1 MEQRYVYIAHS
12 TTKLFVIDCKKIGV
26 LYFVSVRKNGGYYM
40 RDIKKIL
47 LVSLIMVSILGSGVS
62 SASAA
67 TVTVASG
74 LNNTQIQT
82 IIDNANSGDT
92 VQFLGSE
99 YDDIALVINKTL
111 NLVGANTG
119 TVIKAI
125 TNTSNIPAAAKSLS
139 VSNTAAFY
147 FLNNS
152 NDTNTVEADNCTIS
166 GFNITTNSNNFTTYT
181 SLIYATNVLGLNII
195 NNSLSS
201 STWGVYAYICPEL
214 KIINNTANNFT
225 NTGLLAFGSAE
236 AYIANNTVSNAAN
249 HGIDVRHGLGYN
261 ATVTGNTI
269 TNADEGIYLMH
280 SAGHNVYNNTISNC
294 TLSSITAYGAA
305 DCNIYNNTMKN
316 SFVGVILASYYE
328 NINITNNNF
337 TLKQTSF
344 PPTFPYYI
352 LMADSSTQS
361 KTASGVFTDSAYQY
375 SNISLSSSFASN
387 SITNGQSTTYTVKI
401 SNLGN
406 GTAKNLTINDL
417 LPAGSYTN
425 YKVQAVSRGSFNAA
439 TGKWNLDT
447 LNPNSDA
454 IIVFTVTAKKSGAS
468 VYAPSV
474 NYTDNNGANYL
485 VSKKNNLNIKK
496 DIKTSYATSISNTN
510 VKVSKTFLITETIKN
525 TGLDSTG
532 LFTIQNKLSK
542 GLTVVKISQPSSVKY
557 SNGIWTGKVG
567 SKQTINLKM
576 WVKVNKKGTFHAA
589 LYRNGKVTK
598 NVTIHGK

>member
-1 MEQRYVYIAHS
+1 MI
-12 TTKLFVIDCKKIGV
+12 
-26 LYFVSVRKNGGYYM
+26 
-40 RDIKKIL
+40 
-47 LVSLIMVSILGSGVS
+47 SILGSGVS

-67 TVTVASG
+67 TVNVASG

-92 VQFLGSE
+92 IQFLGSE
-99 YDDIALVINKTL
+99 YDDIALVINKTV

-125 TNTSNIPAAAKSLS
+125 TNASNIPAAATNLS
-139 VSNTAAFY
+139 VTNTAAFY
-147 FLNNS
+147 FLKN
-152 NDTNTVEADNCTIS
+152 TNASGDNCSIS
-166 GFNITTNSNNFTTYT
+166 GFNITTNSNNFTTSA
-181 SLIYATNVLGLNII
+181 SLIYATNVLGLKIV
-195 NNSLSS
+195 NNTLSS
-201 STWGVYAYICPEL
+201 SAWGVYANICPEL

-316 SFVGVILASYYE
+316 SFVGVLLASGFE

-352 LMADSSTQS
+352 LIADSSLQS
-361 KTASGVFTDSAYQY
+361 KTTSGVFSDSASQY

-406 GTAKNLTINDL
+406 GTAKNLTISKL
-417 LPAGSYTN
+417 LPAGNFTN
-425 YKVQAVSRGSFNAA
+425 YQVQAVSRGSFNKNSG
-439 TGKWNLDT
+439 TWNLDN
-447 LNPNSDA
+447 LNANSDA

-485 VSKKNNLNIKK
+485 VSRNNNLKINKY
-496 DIKTSYATSISNTN
+496 IKTSYNTAVSATK
-510 VKVSKTFLITETIKN
+510 VKVNKSFLVTVTLKN
-525 TGLDSTG
+525 TGLDTSNT
-532 LFTIQNKLSK
+532 FTVQNKLSSAFK
-542 GLTVVKISQPSSVKY
+542 VIKTAQNTPFTYKNGKWSGTVGVNKTVY
-557 SNGIWTGKVG
+557 
-567 SKQTINLKM
+567 LKM
-576 WVKVNKKGTFHAA
+576 LVKMNKKGSHK
-589 LYRNGKVTK
+589 LPVYINGKAVK
-598 NVTIHGK
+598 NYTISGK

>member
-1 MEQRYVYIAHS
+1 M
-12 TTKLFVIDCKKIGV
+12 
-26 LYFVSVRKNGGYYM
+26 N
-40 RDIKKIL
+40 DIKKIL

-92 VQFLGSE
+92 IQFLGSE

-111 NLVGANTG
+111 NLVGADTG

-125 TNTSNIPAAAKSLS
+125 TDTANIPAAAKNLS
-139 VSNTAAFY
+139 VTNTAAFY

-152 NDTNTVEADNCTIS
+152 KYVANASGDNCTIS
-166 GFNITTNSNNFTTYT
+166 GFNITTNSNNFTASS
-181 SLIYATNVLGLNII
+181 SLIYATNVLGLNIV

-201 STWGVYAYICPEL
+201 SAWGVYAYICPEL

-294 TLSSITAYGAA
+294 TLSSITVYGAA

-316 SFVGVILASYYE
+316 SFVGVLLASGFE

-352 LMADSSTQS
+352 MIADSSTQS

-375 SNISLSSSFASN
+375 SNISISSSFANS

-406 GTAKNLTINDL
+406 GTAKNLTVNDL
-417 LPAGSYTN
+417 LPAGNYTN
-425 YKVQAVSRGSFNAA
+425 YQIQAVSRGSYNA
-439 TGKWNLDT
+439 TSGTWNLDN
-447 LNPNSDA
+447 LNANSDA

-468 VYAPSV
+468 IYKPSV

-485 VSKKNNLNIKK
+485 VANNNSLNINK
-496 DIKTSYATSISNTN
+496 DIKTTYSTAINTTK
-510 VKVSKTFLITETIKN
+510 VKVNQTFLLTVTLKN
-525 TGLDSTG
+525 TGLDTSN
-532 LFTIQNKLSK
+532 LFTIQSKLPS
-542 GLTVVKISQPSSVKY
+542 GLTVSKTSQPSSFKY
-557 SNGIWTGKVG
+557 SNGTWKGNVT
-567 SKQTINLKM
+567 SNQTVNLKM
-576 WVKVNKKGTFHAA
+576 WVKVNKKGTFQ
-589 LYRNGKVTK
+589 LSVYKNGQITRNTTITGK
-598 NVTIHGK
+598 

>member
-1 MEQRYVYIAHS
+1 
-12 TTKLFVIDCKKIGV
+12 
-26 LYFVSVRKNGGYYM
+26 M

-47 LVSLIMVSILGSGVS
+47 LVSLIMISILGSGVS
-62 SASAA
+62 SVSAA
-67 TVTVASG
+67 TVNVDSG
-74 LNNTQIQT
+74 LNNAQIQT

-92 VQFLGSE
+92 IQFLGSE
-99 YDDIALVINKTL
+99 YDDIGLVINKTL

-125 TNTSNIPAAAKSLS
+125 TKASDIPAAATSLS
-139 VSNTAAFY
+139 ISNTAAFY
-147 FLNNS
+147 FLNNTKAS
-152 NDTNTVEADNCTIS
+152 GDNCSIS
-166 GFNITTNSNNFTTYT
+166 GFNITTNSNNFASSA
-181 SLIYATNVLGLNII
+181 SLIYASKVLGLNIV
-195 NNSLSS
+195 NNTLSS
-201 STWGVYAYICPEL
+201 SAWGVYAQYCPKI

-225 NTGLLAFGSAE
+225 NTGVLSFGSAE

-249 HGIDVRHGLGYN
+249 HGIDVRHGVGYN

-294 TLSSITAYGAA
+294 SLSSITAYGAA

-316 SFVGVILASYYE
+316 SFVGVILASGFE

-352 LMADSSTQS
+352 LIADSSTQS
-361 KTASGVFTDSAYQY
+361 KTTSGVFTDSAYQY

-387 SITNGQSTTYTVKI
+387 TITNGQSTTYTVKI

-417 LPAGSYTN
+417 LPAGNYTN

-439 TGKWNLDT
+439 SGKWNLDT

-468 VYAPSV
+468 VYTPSV

-485 VSKKNNLNIKK
+485 VSKNNNLKINKY
-496 DIKTSYATSISNTN
+496 IKTSYKTGVSATK
-510 VKVSKTFLITETIKN
+510 VKVNKNFLVTVAIKN
-525 TGLDSTG
+525 TGLDTSNT
-532 LFTIQNKLSK
+532 FTVQNKLSSAFK
-542 GLTVVKISQPSSVKY
+542 VIKTAQNTPFTYKNGKWSGTVGANKTVY
-557 SNGIWTGKVG
+557 
-567 SKQTINLKM
+567 LKM
-576 WVKVNKKGTFHAA
+576 WVKMNKKGSYK
-589 LYRNGKVTK
+589 LPVYINGKAVK
-598 NVTIHGK
+598 NYTISGK

>member
-1 MEQRYVYIAHS
+1 M
-12 TTKLFVIDCKKIGV
+12 
-26 LYFVSVRKNGGYYM
+26 N
-40 RDIKKIL
+40 DIKKIL
-47 LVSLIMVSILGSGVS
+47 LVSLIMISILGSGVS

-92 VQFLGSE
+92 IEFLGSE

-125 TNTSNIPAAAKSLS
+125 TNASNIPAAAKNLS

-152 NDTNTVEADNCTIS
+152 NATNTVEADNCTLS

-181 SLIYATNVLGLNII
+181 SLIYATNVLGLNIV

-316 SFVGVILASYYE
+316 SFVGVLLASGYE

-337 TLKQTSF
+337 TLKSTSF

-352 LMADSSTQS
+352 LIADSSTQS

-375 SNISLSSSFASN
+375 SNISLSSSFAN
-387 SITNGQSTTYTVKI
+387 NNITNGQSTTYTVKI

-417 LPAGSYTN
+417 LPAGNYTN
-425 YKVQAVSRGSFNAA
+425 YNVQAVSRGSFNS
-439 TGKWNLDT
+439 TSGKWNLDT
-447 LNPNSDA
+447 LNANSDA

-485 VSKKNNLNIKK
+485 VAKNNNLNINK
-496 DIKTSYATSISNTN
+496 DIKTTYGTFINSSK
-510 VKVSKTFLITETIKN
+510 VKVNQTFLITVTLKN
-525 TGLDSTG
+525 TGLDTSN
-532 LFTIQNKLSK
+532 LFTIQNKLPS
-542 GLTVVKISQPSSVKY
+542 GLTVSKTSQPSTFKY
-557 SNGIWTGKVG
+557 SNGTWKGNVT
-567 SKQTINLKM
+567 SNQTVNLKM
-576 WVKVNKKGTFHAA
+576 WVKVNKKGTFH
-589 LYRNGKVTK
+589 LSMYKNGKITR
-598 NVTIHGK
+598 NATIVGK

>member
-1 MEQRYVYIAHS
+1 M
-12 TTKLFVIDCKKIGV
+12 K
-26 LYFVSVRKNGGYYM
+26 
-40 RDIKKIL
+40 DIKKIL
-47 LVSLIMVSILGSGVS
+47 IVSLIMVSIFGSGVS

-67 TVTVASG
+67 TVNVDSG
-74 LNNTQIQT
+74 LNNTQIQA

-92 VQFLGSE
+92 IQFLGSE

-125 TNTSNIPAAAKSLS
+125 TNTSNIPAAAKNLS

-152 NDTNTVEADNCTIS
+152 YLLNDTNTTVYVSGDNCNIS

-181 SLIYATNVLGLNII
+181 SLIYATHVLGLNIV

-201 STWGVYAYICPEL
+201 STWGIYSYICPEV

-225 NTGLLAFGSAE
+225 NTGILAFGSAE

-316 SFVGVILASYYE
+316 SFVGVLLASGFE
-328 NINITNNNF
+328 NINITNN
-337 TLKQTSF
+337 TYALKQTSF

-352 LMADSSTQS
+352 LIADSTTNS
-361 KTASGVFTDSAYQY
+361 KTTSSGVFSDSASQY
-375 SNISLSSSFASN
+375 SNISLSTSFANN

-406 GTAKNLTINDL
+406 SSASNITINSL
-417 LPAGSYTN
+417 LPSGNYTD
-425 YKVQAVSRGSFNAA
+425 YKIQAVSRGTFNK
-439 TGKWNLDT
+439 TSGTWNLDN
-447 LNPNSDA
+447 LNANSDA

-485 VSKKNNLNIKK
+485 VSKNNSLKINK
-496 DIKTSYATSISNTN
+496 DIKTSYGTSVSATSVPKFKN
-510 VKVSKTFLITETIKN
+510 VLVTVALKN
-525 TGLDSTG
+525 TGLDTSNT
-532 LFTIQNKLSK
+532 FTVKNKVSSFAY
-542 GLTVVKISQPSSVKY
+542 TVVNTSQPKSFTYK
-557 SNGIWTGKVG
+557 NGTWTGKVA
-567 SKQTINLKM
+567 SKQTVTLKM
-576 WVKVNKKGTFHAA
+576 VLKVNHKGTFT
-589 LYRNGKVTK
+589 LPISINGKVVK
-598 NVTIHGK
+598 NYTIKGK

>member
-1 MEQRYVYIAHS
+1 M
-12 TTKLFVIDCKKIGV
+12 K
-26 LYFVSVRKNGGYYM
+26 
-40 RDIKKIL
+40 DIKKLL
-47 LVSLIMVSILGSGVS
+47 LVSLIMISILGSGMS

-67 TVTVASG
+67 TVNVASG

-92 VQFLGSE
+92 LKFLGSE

-111 NLVGANTG
+111 NLVGADTG
-119 TVIKAI
+119 TVIKAV
-125 TNTSNIPAAAKSLS
+125 TNSADIPAAAKSLG

-152 NDTNTVEADNCTIS
+152 NATNTVEADDCNIS
-166 GFNITTNSNNFTTYT
+166 GFNITTNSNNLTTYT
-181 SLIYATNVLGLNII
+181 SLIYAGYVSGLNIV
-195 NNSLSS
+195 NNTLSS
-201 STWGVYAYICPEL
+201 SSWGVYAYICPEL

-316 SFVGVILASYYE
+316 SFVGVLLASGYE

-352 LMADSSTQS
+352 LIADSSLQS
-361 KTASGVFTDSAYQY
+361 KTTSGVFTDSRYQY

-387 SITNGQSTTYTVKI
+387 NITNGQSTTYTVKI

-417 LPAGSYTN
+417 LPAGNFTDYQ
-425 YKVQAVSRGSFNAA
+425 VQAVSRGSFNA
-439 TGKWNLDT
+439 TSGTWNLDN
-447 LNPNSDA
+447 LNANSDA

-485 VSKKNNLNIKK
+485 VSKNNSLNINK
-496 DIKTSYATSISNTN
+496 DIKTSYSTFINSTHINTN
-510 VKVSKTFLITETIKN
+510 RSFYLTVTIKN
-525 TGLDSTG
+525 TGLDTSD
-532 LFTIQNKLSK
+532 LFTVQNKLPN
-542 GLTVVKISQPSSVKY
+542 GLTINGNSQPSSFKY
-557 SNGIWTGKVG
+557 SNGTWKGTVAKN
-567 SKQTINLKM
+567 QTVNLKM
-576 WVKVNKKGTFHAA
+576 WIKVNKKGTYQ
-589 LYRNGKVTK
+589 LPVYINGKSVK
-598 NVTIHGK
+598 NYTITGK

>member
-1 MEQRYVYIAHS
+1 M
-12 TTKLFVIDCKKIGV
+12 K
-26 LYFVSVRKNGGYYM
+26 
-40 RDIKKIL
+40 DIKKIL
-47 LVSLIMVSILGSGVS
+47 LVSLIMISILGSGVS

-67 TVTVASG
+67 TVDVKSG
-74 LNNTQIQT
+74 LNNTEIQT

-92 VQFLGSE
+92 LQFLGSE

-125 TNTSNIPAAAKSLS
+125 TNSSNIPAAAKALG

-152 NDTNTVEADNCTIS
+152 NATVNASGDNCNIS
-166 GFNITTNSNNFTTYT
+166 GFNITTNSNNLTTST
-181 SLIYATNVLGLNII
+181 SLIYASKVLGLNIL
-195 NNSLSS
+195 NNTLSS
-201 STWGVYAYICPEL
+201 SAWGVYAQYCPEI
-214 KIINNTANNFT
+214 KMINNTANNFT

-236 AYIANNTVSNAAN
+236 AYIANNSVSNAAN
-249 HGIDVRHGLGYN
+249 HGIDVRHGSSYN

-316 SFVGVILASYYE
+316 SFVGVLLASGFE

-337 TLKQTSF
+337 TLKSTSF

-352 LMADSSTQS
+352 LIADSSLQS
-361 KTASGVFTDSAYQY
+361 KATSGVFTDSAYQY

-387 SITNGQSTTYTVKI
+387 NITNGQSTTYTVKI

-406 GTAKNLTINDL
+406 GTANNITINNL
-417 LPAGSYTN
+417 LPAGNFTN
-425 YKVQAVSRGSFNAA
+425 YQIQAVSRGSFN
-439 TGKWNLDT
+439 TTSGTWNVDN
-447 LNPNSDA
+447 LNGNSDA

-485 VSKKNNLNIKK
+485 VAKNNSLNINK
-496 DIKTSYATSISNTN
+496 DIKTSYTTAVNATKVNVNRSFLVTVTLKNMGLDTSNT
-510 VKVSKTFLITETIKN
+510 
-525 TGLDSTG
+525 
-532 LFTIQNKLSK
+532 FTVQDKLSSAFK
-542 GLTVVKISQPSSVKY
+542 VISTAQNTPFTYK
-557 SNGIWTGKVG
+557 NGTWTGTVG
-567 SKQTINLKM
+567 ANKTVNLKM
-576 WVKVNKKGTFHAA
+576 WVKVTKKGSYQ
-589 LYRNGKVTK
+589 LPVYINGKVAK
-598 NVTIHGK
+598 NYTITGK

>member
-1 MEQRYVYIAHS
+1 M
-12 TTKLFVIDCKKIGV
+12 K
-26 LYFVSVRKNGGYYM
+26 
-40 RDIKKIL
+40 DIKKIL
-47 LVSLIMVSILGSGVS
+47 LVFLIMVSILGSGVS

-67 TVTVASG
+67 TVNVASG
-74 LNNTQIQT
+74 LNNTQIQGL
-82 IIDNANSGDT
+82 IDNANSGDT
-92 VQFLGSE
+92 IQFLGSE

-125 TNTSNIPAAAKSLS
+125 TNTSNIPAAAQAVS

-152 NDTNTVEADNCTIS
+152 NATNTVEADNCTIS

-181 SLIYATNVLGLNII
+181 SLIYAKNVLGLNIL

-294 TLSSITAYGAA
+294 SLSSITAYGAA

-316 SFVGVILASYYE
+316 SFVGVLLASGFE
-328 NINITNNNF
+328 NINIHNNNF
-337 TLKQTSF
+337 TLKSTSF

-352 LMADSSTQS
+352 MIADSSLQS
-361 KTASGVFTDSAYQY
+361 KTTSGVFSDSESQY
-375 SNISLSSSFASN
+375 SNISLSTSFANS

-406 GTAKNLTINDL
+406 GTATNLTINNL
-417 LPAGSYTN
+417 LAGANYTN
-425 YKVQAVSRGSFNAA
+425 YKIQAVSRGSFNAK
-439 TGKWNLDT
+439 TGTWNLDT
-447 LNPNSDA
+447 LNGNSDA

-474 NYTDNNGANYL
+474 NYTDNNGANQL
-485 VSKKNNLNIKK
+485 VANKNSLKINK
-496 DIKTSYATSISNTN
+496 DIKTTYGTSVSATSVPKFKNILVT
-510 VKVSKTFLITETIKN
+510 VALKN
-525 TGLDSTG
+525 TGLDTSNT
-532 LFTIQNKLSK
+532 FTVKNKVNSFAY
-542 GLTVVKISQPSSVKY
+542 TVVSTSQPKSFTYK
-557 SNGIWTGKVG
+557 NGAWTGTVA
-567 SKQTINLKM
+567 SKQTVNLKM
-576 WVKVNKKGTFHAA
+576 VLKVNHKGNFQLPITI
-589 LYRNGKVTK
+589 NGKVVK
-598 NVTIHGK
+598 NYTIKGK